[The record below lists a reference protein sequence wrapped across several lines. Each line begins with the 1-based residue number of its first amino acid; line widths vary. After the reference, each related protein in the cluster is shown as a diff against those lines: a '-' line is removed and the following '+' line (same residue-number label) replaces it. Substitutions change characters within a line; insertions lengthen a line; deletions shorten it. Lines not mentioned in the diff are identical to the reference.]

1 MGTTE
6 VRFGKEVKRRRDA
19 CGFSQEELADR
30 AQVHSSY
37 ISQMER
43 GVKSPTLGVIC
54 RLAKALKIQPS
65 QLVGAL
71 DDAD

>member
-1 MGTTE
+1 VGTTE

-54 RLAKALKIQPS
+54 RLAKALQIQPS
-65 QLVGAL
+65 QLIGAL
-71 DDAD
+71 DDVD